1 LLAYSVLVDDE
12 QRSIYDQYGE
22 EGLKQHNNG
31 GGGGNPFHNP
41 FDVFSH
47 FFGGGFGK
55 KAWFGTMGGD

>member
-1 LLAYSVLVDDE
+1 MDDE

-31 GGGGNPFHNP
+31 GGGHPFNNP

-47 FFGGGFGK
+47 FFGGNGGFGK
-55 KAWFGTMGGD
+55 EVIKKGIGSDST